1 MRLLWESAAAVS
13 VKNHLLSVTVKG
25 GSFSAIM
32 EAGVRLKAR
41 ASIPFPTL
49 LFRLILH
56 SHKSIIVLSTP
67 LSFLFAACRPV
78 FSVLPPSLSPLGTQ
92 KNPFVAFLKREK
104 EAVGVG

>member
-41 ASIPFPTL
+41 ASIPSPPPSSSV
-49 LFRLILH
+49 LFCTVTKASLC
-56 SHKSIIVLSTP
+56 S
-67 LSFLFAACRPV
+67 
-78 FSVLPPSLSPLGTQ
+78 LPPSLSSLRHAGRCSVSPFPLSPLGTQ

>member
-41 ASIPFPTL
+41 ASIPFPTHPPL
-49 LFRLILH
+49 PSYSAQSQKHQCALYPPLF
-56 SHKSIIVLSTP
+56 P
-67 LSFLFAACRPV
+67 LFGMQAGVQS
-78 FSVLPPSLSPLGTQ
+78 PPSLSLPSEPRKILLW
-92 KNPFVAFLKREK
+92 PF
-104 EAVGVG
+104 